1 MIGAE
6 GGTCKDERREDGIA
20 KRHQFGLSR
29 ILGKEGTSRRS
40 KKIRGGGTP
49 RIFSSKGELPENGA
63 EGGTCRTASEESERA
78 AHVTNE
84 RREVVVRVKNK
95 TDRYDPSVL

>member
-29 ILGKEGTSRRS
+29 ILDKEGT
-40 KKIRGGGTP
+40 I
-49 RIFSSKGELPENGA
+49 GELPENGA
-63 EGGTCRTASEESERA
+63 EGGTCHTASEESERA

-95 TDRYDPSVL
+95 TYRNDPSVL